1 MTKAEIVG
9 EVSRSTG
16 IDKAIVSTV
25 VESFMESVK
34 ESIGKKNNVYLR
46 GFGTFQV
53 KKRARNVSRNISK
66 NTTLIVPEPNIPA
79 FKPAPKFFDVLKSGL
94 IYEHRRG
101 TG

>member
-53 KKRARNVSRNISK
+53 KKRARKVARNISK
-66 NTTLIVPEPNIPA
+66 NTTLIVPEHNIPA
-79 FKPAPKFFDVLKSGL
+79 FKPAPNFFDVLK
-94 IYEHRRG
+94 
-101 TG
+101 